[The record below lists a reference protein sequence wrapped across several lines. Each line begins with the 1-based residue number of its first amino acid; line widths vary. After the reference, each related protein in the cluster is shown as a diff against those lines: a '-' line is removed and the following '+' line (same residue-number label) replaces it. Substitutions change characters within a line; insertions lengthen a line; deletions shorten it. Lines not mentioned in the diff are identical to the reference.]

1 VTTIIRVLKGFT
13 VTACWMVENN
23 LETFWLILRS
33 LTGDSRFLGDETL
46 PLMTGSRELDPSGTD
61 TNQLERYRDRC

>member
-1 VTTIIRVLKGFT
+1 
-13 VTACWMVENN
+13 MVENN